1 MINMGKYDY
10 TNAFNKQNY
19 KTYSFRVRKDDLDV
33 INKLD
38 NIDNKNKFITSL
50 IKENIHPSVL
60 TIKQIR
66 ERLKPVIEKHGIKEV
81 YLFGSYARGEATS
94 KSDIDLYCD
103 SGDVRSLYDHVD
115 IIEEFENA
123 LGKEVDLIFI
133 GTDMHPFF
141 KEQLDKDKLRIY

>member
-1 MINMGKYDY
+1 MGKYDY

-50 IKENIHPSVL
+50 IKENIHPNVL

-66 ERLKPVIEKHGIKEV
+66 EKLEPVIEKHGIKEV

-103 SGDVRSLYDHVD
+103 RGDVKSLYDHVD
-115 IIEEFENA
+115 ILEEFKNA
-123 LGKEVDLIFI
+123 LGKEVDLILI

-141 KEQLDKDKLRIY
+141 KEQLDKDKLRIW

>member
-1 MINMGKYDY
+1 MGKQEYINSY
-10 TNAFNKQNY
+10 NKNKY
-19 KTYSFRVRKDDLDV
+19 KVYSFRVRKDDLDV

-38 NIDNKNKFITSL
+38 NVSNKNKYITSL
-50 IKENIHPSVL
+50 IRENISTNIL

-66 ERLKPVIEKHGIKEV
+66 ERIKPVIDKHGIKEV

-103 SGDVRSLYDHVD
+103 RGDVKSLYDHVD
-115 IIEEFENA
+115 ILEEFKNA
-123 LGKEVDLIFI
+123 LRKEVDLIFI

-141 KEQLDKDKLRIY
+141 KEQLDKDKLRIW

>member
-1 MINMGKYDY
+1 MGKYDY

-38 NIDNKNKFITSL
+38 NTDNKNKFITSL
-50 IKENIHPSVL
+50 IKENIHPNVL

-81 YLFGSYARGEATS
+81 YLFGSYARGEATNE
-94 KSDIDLYCD
+94 SDVDLYCD
-103 SGDVRSLYDHVD
+103 DGDVETLYDHVD
-115 IIEEFENA
+115 IVEELENA
-123 LGKEVDLIFI
+123 LGKKVDLIFI

-141 KEQLDKDKLRIY
+141 KEQLDKDKLRIC